1 MLIRSL
7 EVKTTPGLLLLLP
20 ARGLEKLAPR
30 LARGARAACS
40 FPDTF
45 VSQFNLVLGTRSVYV
60 DLRRFGAEM
69 DGSPG
74 KCWFSQRL
82 YK

>member
-20 ARGLEKLAPR
+20 ARGLQKLAPR
-30 LARGARAACS
+30 LARSAGAACD
-40 FPDTF
+40 FPATF
-45 VSQFNLVLGTRSVYV
+45 ASEFNLVLCTRSVYV
-60 DLRRFGAEM
+60 DLCRFGAEM

-74 KCWFSQRL
+74 KC
-82 YK
+82 